1 MYRVLTE
8 EDEKVVEM
16 DNGDA
21 CTTVWLYLMPLN
33 YTLKKLLNI

>member
-16 DNGDA
+16 DNGDD

-33 YTLKKLLNI
+33 YTL